1 MRWHTKCDLETI
13 NTSMKNPLIPA
24 LSVLLVSAL
33 ACRGGENDLRR
44 DEQRYEVVQEGAGG
58 AVTSTLGGV
67 DAVPPLTP
75 SMTGTNADTTT
86 AFTLPAT
93 ATTAV
98 PAQPGTLAGT
108 LPPAPRET
116 EPVRPPVETAKEQQ
130 HEESTEQQ
138 RENAPADEPPPPPP
152 PPSGTVTSGP
162 A

>member
-13 NTSMKNPLIPA
+13 NTSMKKPLIPA

-44 DEQRYEVVQEGAGG
+44 DEQKYEVVQEGAGG

-86 AFTLPAT
+86 
-93 ATTAV
+93 V
-98 PAQPGTLAGT
+98 QPGTLAGT

>member
-13 NTSMKNPLIPA
+13 NTSMKKPLIPA

-44 DEQRYEVVQEGAGG
+44 DEQKYEVVQEGAGG

-86 AFTLPAT
+86 
-93 ATTAV
+93 
-98 PAQPGTLAGT
+98 AGT